1 MNNRNSIIG
10 RRFKGIP
17 ITHQAG
23 IERMVNPWNDNVHF
37 SLGKILATHSDRMTC
52 DIETNNGAIQKNVP
66 ILTTAGLIDN
76 KVFGVLDLPAL
87 ETTVVVGFI
96 EGKESFPFILGTFF
110 PYANNKYQSNQ
121 VPVNS
126 GSKTKTLKL
135 LENISD
141 KVYRKIFKSGTTI
154 EIKDDGTI
162 QVETPSGT
170 LLEIDES
177 DSGTVTISANGNT
190 LVMGASSVLINGN
203 LEILQ

>member
-1 MNNRNSIIG
+1 MIG
-10 RRFKGIP
+10 RKFKGIP
-17 ITHQAG
+17 KTRQAG
-23 IERMVNPWNDNVHF
+23 IERMELPWTDKVET
-37 SLGKILATHSDRMTC
+37 SLGRITATYPERMTC
-52 DIETNNGAIQKNVP
+52 DIETSNGAVQNNVP
-66 ILTTAGLIDN
+66 VLAHGGLEVD
-76 KVFGVLDLPAL
+76 KVWGTLELPS
-87 ETTVVVGFI
+87 VDSYCVIGFI
-96 EGKESFPFILGTFF
+96 EGRESFPFILGTF
-110 PYANNKYQSNQ
+110 YAYAHNLFQSKQ

-126 GSKTKTLKL
+126 GNKTKTLKL

-154 EIKDDGTI
+154 EVKDDGTI

-190 LVMGASSVLINGN
+190 LVMGSSSVLINGN